1 MSYLCYA
8 ISIMIV
14 ACTAYMLVG
23 DIKPSFDVVMFID
36 VEMTEGQ
43 MFDAMLSFAENIP
56 SEAFHKFIDGFAK
69 DGE

>member
-1 MSYLCYA
+1 MRLKVTA
-8 ISIMIV
+8 VNRIS
-14 ACTAYMLVG
+14 ASLLTFKSA
-23 DIKPSFDVVMFID
+23 MFIE